1 MADGRVLSLEFSAG
15 TLMHLTPLVL
25 MYPHLQRLVIEHN
38 SNIMSTIFSIA
49 FQVSF
54 GSYHQLPN
62 LRTAIITHGVLQKNE
77 LITLISMAPN
87 LEEFQCRKAV
97 VKLDLL
103 EFETALENC
112 RIKRL
117 RIKAYSERTKTPDR
131 HELNSRQTNLHSR
144 QSPLI
149 LRFMPLL
156 EELVL
161 GIEYMQTLD
170 LSANQRIRYVDFTR
184 HTHVV
189 SFIQPPQSLEVCL
202 NAPHL
207 NATNFRAEI
216 TDDFEAANDGPDGDL
231 KPWTDPPRFK
241 RLSLVSP
248 PLRPSIFSRAVCNSY
263 VSLES
268 LSVSSSSNG
277 RTDSLGL
284 PLPDNIVSWEN
295 EKLFLNVLGDHLI
308 LFLSLRQLNV
318 QSGLVGE
325 PFLSRVA
332 QLTSL
337 EYFSIAGAGV
347 HALHVLHF
355 LESSRSCP
363 LKEVNVQGSM
373 AGQQLQG
380 YDGEEVEMTIKFKVA
395 VVAKERGIIL
405 KTGLPPRRPYDVVY
419 DMY

>member
-1 MADGRVLSLEFSAG
+1 
-15 TLMHLTPLVL
+15 
-25 MYPHLQRLVIEHN
+25 
-38 SNIMSTIFSIA
+38 
-49 FQVSF
+49 
-54 GSYHQLPN
+54 
-62 LRTAIITHGVLQKNE
+62 
-77 LITLISMAPN
+77 
-87 LEEFQCRKAV
+87 
-97 VKLDLL
+97 
-103 EFETALENC
+103 
-112 RIKRL
+112 
-117 RIKAYSERTKTPDR
+117 
-131 HELNSRQTNLHSR
+131 
-144 QSPLI
+144 LI

-189 SFIQPPQSLEVCL
+189 SFIQPPASLEVCL

-207 NATNFRAEI
+207 NATNFRVEM
-216 TDDFEAANDGPDGDL
+216 TDDFEAANDGPNGVL
-231 KPWTDPPRFK
+231 KPWTDPPRLK

-263 VSLES
+263 LSLES
-268 LSVSSSSNG
+268 LSISSSSNG

-295 EKLFLNVLGDHLI
+295 EGLFLDLLGDHLI
-308 LFLSLRQLNV
+308 LFQSLRQLNV

-325 PFLSRVA
+325 SFLSRVA

-347 HALHVLHF
+347 HALHVLQF

-380 YDGEEVEMTIKFKVA
+380 YDEEEVEMTIKFKVA
-395 VVAKERGIIL
+395 VVVKERGIIL
-405 KTGLPPRRPYDVVY
+405 KTGLPPKRVHDAIYDIY
-419 DMY
+419 